1 MPPWSP
7 EPTDTSPAAG
17 QQYLAMLREMPGP
30 ERLRRALELTVLAMD
45 LAWAGAVRH
54 AGHQGHAAVVR
65 RFLRQVHGDEVAR
78 AYESRLASK
87 AQ

>member
-7 EPTDTSPAAG
+7 EPTDTSSAAA
-17 QQYLAMLREMPGP
+17 QEYLAMLREMPRP
-30 ERLRRALELTVLAMD
+30 ERLRRALALTALAMD

-78 AYESRLASK
+78 AYESSLESRTP
-87 AQ
+87 